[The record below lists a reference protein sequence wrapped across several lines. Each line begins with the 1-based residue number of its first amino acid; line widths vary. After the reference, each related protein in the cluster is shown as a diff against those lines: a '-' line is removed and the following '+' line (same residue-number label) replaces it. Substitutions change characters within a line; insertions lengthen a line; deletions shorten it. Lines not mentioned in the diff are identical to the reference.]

1 MTQEELEFRRR
12 CPYDAFGDYA
22 QSLFLLCPVRR
33 AMTVDHASELLLLQV
48 PAYDCAVIS
57 NDFGTNNLKRG
68 DAYDLIVSDRRKPV
82 NR

>member
-1 MTQEELEFRRR
+1 MKAQHFAASGSSLLI
-12 CPYDAFGDYA
+12 GNA

-68 DAYDLIVSDRRKPV
+68 DAYDLIVSDR
-82 NR
+82 